1 MYKTTA
7 YTLSHLLR
15 EIEAGKLALP
25 DIQRPFVWKPAQVRD
40 LFDSLYRG
48 FPVGTLM
55 LWETGAE
62 VGTKQVGGGAT
73 DTVPKLLIIDG
84 QQRLTSLYSVI
95 KGAEVLTDSFEKKR
109 IRVAFR
115 PTDQTFEVTD
125 AAILGDAEFIPDIT
139 ELWRGRYKK
148 TVQAF
153 LERLQAKQ
161 EEAIGDD
168 REEELE
174 NRIDRVR
181 DLRNFSFQVIEM
193 SDRADEEEIAEVFTR
208 INSKG
213 ISLNQADFIL
223 TLLSVHWEQG
233 RRDLE
238 AFCRAAKDHGAAGS
252 PANPFIEP
260 SPDQMLRVAVG
271 LAFRRGR
278 MQTIYQLLRGKDLET
293 GVATP
298 ERRREQFDRLQ
309 RAQRAVLDRGNWRA
323 FLRCL
328 RHAGFHGSR
337 VLSSANALLYSY
349 LIWLIGR
356 NDFGMDRNELQSVMA
371 RWFFM
376 AHTTGRYTSSPETV
390 IETDLRRLDLPGGNG
405 DAFRDALDSVIR
417 STFTKDY
424 WEITFPSKLDGTA
437 AKSPSLSA
445 YWAALALLDAE
456 VLYSDAP
463 VSDLLHPDR
472 IAKAAPERKL
482 LFPAKQL
489 EREGRDWRQIY
500 TIANLVFAEW
510 PERVDE
516 GSDTPAEVREKATR
530 HQEPEQ
536 QKRQAYWHAL
546 PPGWEFSADYPAFLE
561 KRRRLM
567 AQVVRDGF
575 ENLSGAS
582 RPDDWSLDDL
592 IRRLIRQGES
602 ETVEFKST
610 ARVALR
616 AKPVDFRKSDSRIK
630 HAIAKTVCGFMNNEG
645 GALLIGVADD
655 REAPGIDEEMAHLTK
670 PDRDGYELMVRS
682 ILRDHLSFPV
692 AHIVKIRFGR
702 YSSRTIGLVQ
712 VGAAPQPVF
721 SKPPGGGAQAI
732 EFWVR
737 SGGSTVQLF
746 GVKMFAYISD
756 HFG

>member
-95 KGAEVLTDSFEKKR
+95 KGAAVLTNSFEKKQ

-115 PTDQTFEVTD
+115 PTDETFEVTD
-125 AAILGDAEFIPDIT
+125 AAIRSDPEFIPDISQ
-139 ELWRGRYKK
+139 LWRGRYKT
-148 TVQAF
+148 TVRSF
-153 LERLQAKQ
+153 LERLQARQ
-161 EEAIGDD
+161 EGIIDD
-168 REEELE
+168 DQKEELE
-174 NRIDRVR
+174 DRIDRVR
-181 DLRNFSFQVIEM
+181 DLRKFSFQVIEM
-193 SDRADEEEIAEVFTR
+193 SDRADEEQIAEVFTR

-238 AFCRAAKDHGAAGS
+238 RFCRDATDRSAPGS

-278 MQTIYQLLRGKDLET
+278 MQTIYQLLRGMDPET
-293 GVATP
+293 GTATP
-298 ERRREQFDRLQ
+298 EMRDRQFGKLRRSQKE
-309 RAQRAVLDRGNWRA
+309 VLDRNNWRS

-328 RHAGFHGSR
+328 RRAGFHSSR
-337 VLSSANALLYSY
+337 VLSSENALLYSY
-349 LIWLIGR
+349 LLWLIGKL
-356 NDFGMDRNELQSVMA
+356 DFGIREDELERLIA

-376 AHTTGRYTSSPETV
+376 AHTSGRYTSSPETV
-390 IETDLRRLDLPGGNG
+390 IETDLRRLGAPSAGA
-405 DAFRDALDSVIR
+405 DAFQDALEGVIR

-424 WEITFPSKLDGTA
+424 WEITLPGKLEGTG
-437 AKSPSLSA
+437 AKSPALSA
-445 YWAALALLDAE
+445 YWASLALLRAE
-456 VLYSDAP
+456 VLFSDTP
-463 VSDLLHPDR
+463 VSDLLHPDS

-482 LFPAKQL
+482 LFPAWQL

-510 PERVDE
+510 PDGVDE
-516 GSDTPAEVREKATR
+516 KSDTPADICEQAALRFD
-530 HQEPEQ
+530 PERR
-536 QKRQAYWHAL
+536 KRQEYWHAL
-546 PPGWEFSADYPAFLE
+546 PAGWQHSDDYPKFLE
-561 KRRRLM
+561 RRRHLM
-567 AQVVRDGF
+567 ARAVRDGF
-575 ENLSGAS
+575 EALSGENGS
-582 RPDDWSLDDL
+582 FEWSIRDL
-592 IRRLIRQGES
+592 IRRGES

-610 ARVALR
+610 ARTNLKAP
-616 AKPVDFRKSDSRIK
+616 KMDPKKGDPRIR
-630 HAIAKTVCGFMNNEG
+630 HVIAKTVCGFMNNEG
-645 GALLIGVADD
+645 GFLLIGVADD
-655 REAPGIDEEMAHLTK
+655 GSVLGIDAEMALLSK
-670 PDRDGYELMVRS
+670 PDPDGYELLVRG
-682 ILRDHLSFPV
+682 ILGSHLSI
-692 AHIVKIRFGR
+692 ATAQIVRIGFEKLAGR
-702 YSSRTIGLVQ
+702 TVCLVR
-712 VGAAPQPVF
+712 VGAAPKPVF
-721 SKPPGGGAQAI
+721 SKPPAGGAEPI

-737 SGGSTVQLF
+737 SGNQTVQLYGDRAEDYKKQRF
-746 GVKMFAYISD
+746 D
-756 HFG
+756 

>member
-95 KGAEVLTDSFEKKR
+95 NGAEVLTNSFEKKQ

-115 PTDQTFEVTD
+115 PTDETFEVTD
-125 AAILGDAEFIPDIT
+125 AAIRSDPEFIPDISQ
-139 ELWRGRYKK
+139 LWRGRYKK
-148 TVQAF
+148 TVQSY
-153 LERLQAKQ
+153 LERLQSK
-161 EEAIGDD
+161 EAEPIADD

-174 NRIDRVR
+174 DRIDRVR

-213 ISLNQADFIL
+213 ISLNQADFVL

-238 AFCRAAKDHGAAGS
+238 AFCRAARDRESAGS

-278 MQTIYQLLRGKDLET
+278 MQTIYQLLRGKDPET

-298 ERRREQFDRLQ
+298 ERRLEQFEKLR
-309 RAQRAVLDRGNWRA
+309 RAQRAVLDRGNWRS

-328 RHAGFHGSR
+328 RLAGFHSGR
-337 VLSSANALLYSY
+337 MLSSGNALLYSY
-349 LIWLIGR
+349 LIWLVGR
-356 NDFGMDRNELQSVMA
+356 RDFGMGMNELEPVIA

-390 IETDLRRLDLPGGNG
+390 IETDLRRLDLPGGDG
-405 DAFRDALDSVIR
+405 DAFLEALDGVIR

-445 YWAALALLDAE
+445 YWAALALLEAE
-456 VLYSDAP
+456 VLYSDLP
-463 VSDLLHPDR
+463 VTDFLHPDR

-482 LFPAKQL
+482 LFPAWQL

-500 TIANLVFAEW
+500 AIANLTFAEW
-510 PERVDE
+510 PEGVDE
-516 GSDTPAEVREKATR
+516 GSDTPAEIREKATL
-530 HQEPEQ
+530 HLEPQQ
-536 QKRQAYWHAL
+536 QKQQAYWHAL
-546 PPGWEFSADYPAFLE
+546 PHGWEFSEDYPGFLE
-561 KRRRLM
+561 KRRHLM

-575 ENLSGAS
+575 ERLSGATTS
-582 RPDDWSLDDL
+582 IPWSLDDL
-592 IRRLIRQGES
+592 IRKGES

-616 AKPVDFRKSDSRIK
+616 AKPTDFRKSDSRVK

-645 GALLIGVADD
+645 GTLLIGVADSG
-655 REAPGIDEEMAHLTK
+655 EVPGIDDEMAHLKK

-692 AHIVKIRFGR
+692 AHIVKIRFEKH
-702 YSSRTIGLVQ
+702 SRRTVCLVQ
-712 VGAAPQPVF
+712 VGAAPEPVF

-746 GVKMFAYISD
+746 GTKMFAYISD

>member
-95 KGAEVLTDSFEKKR
+95 KGVTVLTSSFEKKQ

-115 PTDQTFEVTD
+115 PTDETFEVTD
-125 AAILGDAEFIPDIT
+125 AAIRSDPEFIPDISQ
-139 ELWRGRYKK
+139 LWRGRYKK
-148 TVQAF
+148 TVQSY
-153 LERLQAKQ
+153 LERLQSKQ
-161 EEAIGDD
+161 EEPIHDD

-174 NRIDRVR
+174 DRIDRVR

-213 ISLNQADFIL
+213 ISLNQADFVL

-238 AFCRAAKDHGAAGS
+238 TFCRAAKDHRSAGS
-252 PANPFIEP
+252 PANPFLEP

-278 MQTIYQLLRGKDLET
+278 MQTIYQLLRGKDPDT
-293 GVATP
+293 GVATA
-298 ERRREQFDRLQ
+298 ERRDEQFEKLR
-309 RAQRAVLDRGNWRA
+309 RAQRAVLDRRNWRS

-328 RHAGFHGSR
+328 RLAGFHSSR
-337 VLSSANALLYSY
+337 VLSSENALLYSY

-356 NDFGMDRNELQSVMA
+356 SDFGMGVDELQPVIA

-390 IETDLRRLDLPGGNG
+390 IETDLRRLDLPGGDG
-405 DAFRDALDSVIR
+405 DAFREALDTVIR

-445 YWAALALLDAE
+445 YWAALALLEAE
-456 VLYSDAP
+456 VLYSDLP
-463 VSDLLHPDR
+463 VTDFLHPDR

-482 LFPAKQL
+482 LIPAWRL

-500 TIANLVFAEW
+500 AIANLAFAVW
-510 PERVDE
+510 PEGVDE
-516 GSDTPAEVREKATR
+516 DSDTPSEIREKATHR
-530 HQEPEQ
+530 LEPEQ

-546 PPGWEFSADYPAFLE
+546 PHGWEFSEDYPTFLE
-561 KRRRLM
+561 KRRNLM

-575 ENLSGAS
+575 KRLSGATS
-582 RPDDWSLDDL
+582 SIPWSLDDL
-592 IRRLIRQGES
+592 IRKGES

-616 AKPVDFRKSDSRIK
+616 ARPVDFRKSDAKVK

-645 GALLIGVADD
+645 GTLLIGVADSG
-655 REAPGIDEEMAHLTK
+655 EVPGIDDEMAHLKK

-692 AHIVKIRFGR
+692 AHIVKIRFEKH
-702 YSSRTIGLVQ
+702 SSRTVCLVQ
-712 VGAAPQPVF
+712 VGAAPEPVF

-732 EFWVR
+732 DFWVR

-746 GVKMFAYISD
+746 GTKMFAYISD

>member
-95 KGAEVLTDSFEKKR
+95 KGAAVLTNSFEKKQ

-115 PTDQTFEVTD
+115 PTDETFEVTD
-125 AAILGDAEFIPDIT
+125 AAIRSDPEFIPDISQ
-139 ELWRGRYKK
+139 LWRGRYKK
-148 TVQAF
+148 TVHSY
-153 LERLQAKQ
+153 LERLQVKQ
-161 EEAIGDD
+161 EEPIDDD

-193 SDRADEEEIAEVFTR
+193 SDRADEEQIAEVFTR

-238 AFCRAAKDHGAAGS
+238 AFCRSAKDHDSAGS

-278 MQTIYQLLRGKDLET
+278 MQTIYQLLRGKDPET
-293 GVATP
+293 GVATAA
-298 ERRREQFDRLQ
+298 RRDEQFDKLR
-309 RAQRAVLDRGNWRA
+309 RAQRAVLDRGNWRS

-328 RHAGFHGSR
+328 RQAGFHSGR
-337 VLSSANALLYSY
+337 MISSANALLYGY

-356 NDFGMDRNELQSVMA
+356 QDFGVGVNELQSVIA

-390 IETDLRRLDLPGGNG
+390 IETDLRRLDLPGGDD
-405 DAFRDALDSVIR
+405 DAFGEALDSVIR

-424 WEITFPSKLDGTA
+424 WEITFPSKLDGTG
-437 AKSPSLSA
+437 AKSPALSA
-445 YWAALALLDAE
+445 YWAALALLEAE
-456 VLYSDAP
+456 VLYSDIP
-463 VSDLLHPDR
+463 VTDYLHPDR

-482 LFPAKQL
+482 LFPAGQL

-500 TIANLVFAEW
+500 AIANLAFAEW
-510 PERVDE
+510 PEGVDE
-516 GSDTPAEVREKATR
+516 GSATPAEVREKATL

-536 QKRQAYWHAL
+536 RKRQAYWHAL
-546 PPGWEFSADYPAFLE
+546 PPGWEFSEDYSAFLE
-561 KRRRLM
+561 KRRHLM

-575 ENLSGAS
+575 ERLSGAA
-582 RPDDWSLDDL
+582 PPIPWSLDDL
-592 IRRLIRQGES
+592 IRRGES

-616 AKPVDFRKSDSRIK
+616 AKPVDFRKSDSRVK

-645 GALLIGVADD
+645 GTLLIGVADSG
-655 REAPGIDEEMAHLTK
+655 EVPGIDDEMAHLKK

-692 AHIVKIRFGR
+692 AHIVKIRFER
-702 YSSRTIGLVQ
+702 HTSRTVCLVQ
-712 VGAAPQPVF
+712 VGAAPEPVF

-746 GVKMFAYISD
+746 GTKMFAYISD

>member
-95 KGAEVLTDSFEKKR
+95 KGVTVLTNSFEKKQ

-115 PTDQTFEVTD
+115 PTDETFEVTD
-125 AAILGDAEFIPDIT
+125 AAIRSDPEFIPDISQ
-139 ELWRGRYKK
+139 LWRGRYKK
-148 TVQAF
+148 TVHSY
-153 LERLQAKQ
+153 LERLQGKQ
-161 EEAIGDD
+161 EEPIDDD

-193 SDRADEEEIAEVFTR
+193 SDRADEEQIAEVFTR

-238 AFCRAAKDHGAAGS
+238 RFCRDATDRSAPGS

-293 GVATP
+293 GFATA
-298 ERRREQFDRLQ
+298 ERRDEQFEKLR
-309 RAQRAVLDRGNWRA
+309 RAQRAVLERGNWRS

-328 RHAGFHGSR
+328 RRAGFHSGR
-337 VLSSANALLYSY
+337 VLTSANALLYSY
-349 LIWLIGR
+349 LLWLIAKQ
-356 NDFGMDRNELQSVMA
+356 DFGIRGDDLERLIA

-376 AHTTGRYTSSPETV
+376 AHTSGRYTSSPETV
-390 IETDLRRLDLPGGNG
+390 IETDLRRLHFPSGDG
-405 DAFRDALDSVIR
+405 DAFRSALDGVIR
-417 STFTKDY
+417 STLTKDY
-424 WEITFPSKLDGTA
+424 WEITLPAKLEGTG
-437 AKSPSLSA
+437 AKSPALSA
-445 YWAALALLDAE
+445 YWAALALLRAE
-456 VLYSDAP
+456 VLFSDTP
-463 VSDLLHPDR
+463 VADLLHPDH

-482 LFPAKQL
+482 LFPAWQL

-500 TIANLVFAEW
+500 TIANLAFAQW
-510 PERVDE
+510 PDGVDE
-516 GSDTPAEVREKATR
+516 KSDTPAEICERAALGFDTDR
-530 HQEPEQ
+530 R
-536 QKRQAYWHAL
+536 KRQEYWHAL
-546 PPGWEFSADYPAFLE
+546 PAGWQHSDDYPKFLE
-561 KRRRLM
+561 RRRHLM
-567 AQVVRDGF
+567 ARVVRDGF
-575 ENLSGAS
+575 ETLSGENGPGDPSIA
-582 RPDDWSLDDL
+582 DL
-592 IRRLIRQGES
+592 IGCGES

-610 ARVALR
+610 ARTNLR
-616 AKPVDFRKSDSRIK
+616 APKMDPKKGDPKIRHV
-630 HAIAKTVCGFMNNEG
+630 IAKTVCGFMNNEG
-645 GALLIGVADD
+645 GSLLIGVADD
-655 REAPGIDEEMAHLTK
+655 GGVPGIDAEMALLSK
-670 PDRDGYELMVRS
+670 PDTDGYELLVRG
-682 ILRDHLSFPV
+682 ILNGHLSI
-692 AHIVKIRFGR
+692 ATAQIVRIGFERHAGR
-702 YSSRTIGLVQ
+702 TVCLVR
-712 VGAAPQPVF
+712 VGAAPKPVF
-721 SKPPGGGAQAI
+721 SKSPGGGGEPI

-737 SGGSTVQLF
+737 SGNQTIQLHGDRAEDYKKQRF
-746 GVKMFAYISD
+746 D
-756 HFG
+756 

>member
-1 MYKTTA
+1 MLYKNVS
-7 YTLSHLLR
+7 YTLSQLLQ
-15 EIEAGKLALP
+15 EIDAGKLALP

-48 FPVGTLM
+48 FPVGTLL
-55 LWETGAE
+55 LWETGTD
-62 VGTKQVGGGAT
+62 VGMKQVGGGAAE
-73 DTVPKLLIIDG
+73 TVPKLLIIDG

-95 KGAEVLTDSFEKKR
+95 KGVEVLTDSFEKKR

-115 PTDQTFEVTD
+115 PTDETFEVTD
-125 AAILGDAEFIPDIT
+125 AAILRDPEFIPDIT

-153 LERLQAKQ
+153 LERLQARQ
-161 EEAIGDD
+161 DEPIGDD

-181 DLRNFSFQVIEM
+181 DLRKFSFQVIEM
-193 SDRADEEEIAEVFTR
+193 SERVDEEEIAEVFTR

-238 AFCRAAKDHGAAGS
+238 AFCRAAKDHGTAGS
-252 PANPFIEP
+252 PANPFIVP

-298 ERRREQFDRLQ
+298 ERRKEQFDRLQ

-328 RHAGFHGSR
+328 RHAGFHSSR

-356 NDFGMDRNELQSVMA
+356 HDFGMDRNELQSVMA

-390 IETDLRRLDLPGGNG
+390 IETDMRRLDLPGGDG
-405 DAFRDALDSVIR
+405 DAFRAALDSVIL
-417 STFTKDY
+417 STFTNDY
-424 WEITFPSKLDGTA
+424 WEITLPSRLDGTA

-445 YWAALALLDAE
+445 YWAALALLEAE
-456 VLYSDAP
+456 VLYSDTP

-482 LFPAKQL
+482 LFPARRL
-489 EREGRDWRQIY
+489 ESEGRDWRQIY
-500 TIANLVFAEW
+500 AIANLAFAEW
-510 PERVDE
+510 PDSVDE
-516 GSDTPAEVREKATR
+516 ESDTPAEIREKATQ
-530 HQEPEQ
+530 HMNSQQ

-546 PPGWEFSADYPAFLE
+546 PSRWEFSKDYPAFLE
-561 KRRRLM
+561 QRRHLM
-567 AQVVRDGF
+567 ARVVRDGF
-575 ENLSGAS
+575 KRLSGAS
-582 RPDDWSLDDL
+582 TVPNPDIPDD
-592 IRRLIRQGES
+592 ES

-610 ARVALR
+610 ARVALK
-616 AKPVDFRKSDSRIK
+616 AKPVDFGRSDAKIK

-645 GALLIGVADD
+645 GTLYIGVADSG
-655 REAPGIDEEMAHLTK
+655 EVSGIDEEMAHLPK
-670 PDRDGYELMVRS
+670 SDRDGYALLVRD
-682 ILRDHLSFPV
+682 ILNTHLSI
-692 AHIVKIRFGR
+692 ATARIIRIRFKEQDN
-702 YSSRTIGLVQ
+702 RTVCLVH
-712 VGAAPQPVF
+712 VGAA
-721 SKPPGGGAQAI
+721 SKPVYSKAHGGGAEPI

-737 SGGSTVQLF
+737 DGNRTIQLYGDRADDYKKQRF
-746 GVKMFAYISD
+746 E
-756 HFG
+756 